1 METANHIILFDG
13 TCNFCNFWVGF
24 VIKRDAK
31 NVFRFA
37 SLQSAIGQEL
47 RMKHQ
52 VSNGLDTVVLIK
64 NNRVYIKSNAA
75 LEIVKELKSLWFLM
89 YGFKIIPAFIRDW
102 IYDVVAKYRYKWFGK
117 QVCEIAPKTEIKHK
131 FL

>member
-37 SLQSAIGQEL
+37 SLQSVIGQEL
-47 RMKHQ
+47 RMKYR
-52 VSNGLDTVVLIK
+52 VSSGLDSVVLIK
-64 NNRVYIKSNAA
+64 NNKVYIKSNAA
-75 LEIVKELKSLWFLM
+75 LEIIKQLNGLWFLF
-89 YGFKIIPAFIRDW
+89 YGFKIIPIFIRDW
-102 IYDVVAKYRYKWFGK
+102 FYDVVAKHRYKWFGQ
-117 QVCEIAPKTEIKHK
+117 QVCAIAPKTEFMHK